1 MLIERRLEQI
11 VPTLSAIQIQFALR
25 FASGPARRFVPNE
38 TLLDVGERDTIVW
51 LVVEG
56 TIIASRRDGLGRE
69 KFFASGGPGQF
80 SGEVSD
86 LSGQASLAVVRAG
99 PDGCLAY
106 PFDLPHLRSLII
118 GSADIGEL
126 MMRAFILRRAAFL
139 EGENVGSVILGEA
152 ASADTV
158 RLRGLLTRNS
168 HPHYLI
174 DSNDAE
180 GRQLIE
186 RLGVHGGDLPIL
198 ICPNGMLMRN
208 PSDAEAGVGLG
219 ITPQLE
225 PDSEYDVVV
234 VGAGPAG
241 LATAVYAASE
251 GLTVLIVDSRSFG
264 GQAGASSRI
273 ENYLGFPTGIS
284 GQALTA
290 RAFIQ
295 AQKFGTRFAVPISVH
310 ELDSSSPPIHR
321 VKLDNGITVR
331 GRTVVIATGAKY
343 RRPHIENLDKFEG
356 SSVSYWATPIE
367 ANLVQGRDIVLVGG
381 GNSAG
386 QAAVFLS
393 GHARQVHLVIRAPN
407 LDASMSRYLIDRIVA
422 THNIELNT
430 RTAVVSVDG
439 ASGQIE
445 RIQLLK
451 EDAEP
456 RWTGAQHLFL
466 FIGADPNTQWL
477 DQHIA
482 LDQKGFVVTGAA
494 PRMPLET
501 SKPGVFAV
509 GDVRSGSIK
518 RVAAG
523 VGEGGAVVAQIHAY
537 LGALHG

>member
-1 MLIERRLEQI
+1 MLIEKRLEQI
-11 VPTLSAIQIQFALR
+11 VPTLSAIQIRFALK
-25 FASGPARRFVPNE
+25 FASGPARQFMANE

-80 SGEVSD
+80 SGEISD
-86 LSGQASLAVVRAG
+86 LTGQASLAVVRAG

-139 EGENVGSVILGEA
+139 EGDDIGSVILGEA
-152 ASADTV
+152 ASANTV

-168 HPHYLI
+168 YPHYLI

-180 GRQLIE
+180 GRQLIV
-186 RLGVHGGDLPIL
+186 RLGVSGEDLPIL

-251 GLTVLIVDSRSFG
+251 GLSVLVVDSRSFG

-295 AQKFGTRFAVPISVH
+295 AQKFGTRFAVPISVR
-310 ELDSSSPPIHR
+310 ELDSSSPPVHR
-321 VKLDNGITVR
+321 VKLDNGIMVR

-343 RRPHIENLDKFEG
+343 RRPDIGNLDKFEG
-356 SSVSYWATPIE
+356 SGVSYWATPIE
-367 ANLVQGRDIVLVGG
+367 ANIVQGRDIVLVGG

-393 GHARQVHLVIRAPN
+393 GHARQVHLVIRAHN
-407 LDASMSRYLIDRIVA
+407 LAASMSRYLIDRIVA
-422 THNIELNT
+422 THNVELHT
-430 RTAVVSVDG
+430 RTAVVDVDG
-439 ASGQIE
+439 PNGQIE
-445 RIQLLK
+445 RIQLSK

-456 RWTGAQHLFL
+456 RWIEAQHLFL
-466 FIGADPNTQWL
+466 FIGADPNTRWL

-482 LDQKGFVVTGAA
+482 LDEKGFVVTGAV

-501 SKPGVFAV
+501 SNLGVFAV

-523 VGEGGAVVAQIHAY
+523 VGEGAAVVAQIHAY
-537 LGALHG
+537 LGALHE